1 MDHEDGGGGRPDSR
15 NGGPERGSG
24 VQSIDRAVTILR
36 CFSPR
41 IPELGTS
48 DIARA
53 TGLSTSTTHRLLAAM
68 QVNGLVRQT
77 SERRYALGP
86 LLVQLARSGAFPT
99 SLRDAAMETMR
110 RLRDQV
116 DETVGLHELLPSV
129 KRAVVD
135 QAESHQPL
143 RRTYTE
149 IGIPLPLPQ
158 GAPGKT
164 LLAYLRYDLQ
174 EKVLR
179 DPIERAT
186 PATITD
192 PDALRRQ
199 LVEIRETGR
208 SLSFAE
214 RTPGIH
220 TVAVPI
226 FDNASRVVGCLS
238 ISGPEV
244 RMPRERMDALK
255 VDLITA
261 AWQVSEVLGAT
272 EEAVRR
278 CVDRASRP

>member
-1 MDHEDGGGGRPDSR
+1 M
-15 NGGPERGSG
+15 
-24 VQSIDRAVTILR
+24 QSIDRAVTILR

-41 IPELGTS
+41 TPELGTS

-77 SERRYALGP
+77 TERRYALGP

-116 DETVGLHELLPSV
+116 DETVGLHELLPSM

-158 GAPGKT
+158 GAPGKA
-164 LLAYLRYDLQ
+164 LLAYLRYDLREQ
-174 EKVLR
+174 VLR
-179 DPIERAT
+179 DPIDRAT

-199 LVEIRETGR
+199 LAEIRETGR
-208 SLSFAE
+208 ALSFAE

-238 ISGPEV
+238 VSGPEV
-244 RMPRERMDALK
+244 RMPRSRMDTLA
-255 VDLITA
+255 VDVSAA
-261 AWQVSEVLGAT
+261 AWQISEVLGAT
-272 EEAVRR
+272 EEGARR
-278 CVDRASRP
+278 CVERASRP